1 MSTPA
6 LPIEEKEF
14 DQAAYIKA
22 RNEGL
27 PKPVDRV
34 EPIEKVAP
42 AEKKADEPQPVKVPR
57 HIRRENNRL
66 REEAAELRGK
76 LAAYEALGVKPND
89 EPAQPKGEADPEPK
103 QTDFGS
109 EAEYMRAL
117 GRWEARQE
125 TAKQLS
131 KRDEQTKEEKESIEL
146 QAHVREMDAKFQ
158 KDKELIP
165 DFAETAKEALEN
177 DELSYN
183 AYEHPLLLGLI
194 AHSDVRAFMLHHFA
208 KEPADFQKML
218 KLKDDANGLIAAF
231 KRLEGKVESVYS
243 KQEPKKQEAAE
254 ASDKSKDKAKDR
266 TGPENTEQARA
277 PKALPRPSTEV
288 AARGGTAPPEEPI
301 PGTKAWMDKRNAQTG
316 GR

>member
-6 LPIEEKEF
+6 PPVEEKEF

-34 EPIEKVAP
+34 EPIEKAP
-42 AEKKADEPQPVKVPR
+42 PTEKKVEEQQPVKVPR

-76 LAAYEALGVKPND
+76 LAAYEALGVKPNG
-89 EPAQPKGEADPEPK
+89 EPAQPKGETDPEP
-103 QTDFGS
+103 QQAQFAT

-131 KRDEQTKEEKESIEL
+131 KRDEQTKEEKEAIEL
-146 QAHVREMDAKFQ
+146 QNHVREMDAKFA

-165 DFAETAKEALEN
+165 DFAETAAAAIEN
-177 DELSYN
+177 EDLSYN
-183 AYEHPLLLGLI
+183 AADHQLLLSMI

-208 KEPADFQKML
+208 KEPAVFQKML
-218 KLKDDANGLIAAF
+218 AFKDDDNGLIAAF
-231 KRLEGKVESVYS
+231 KRLEGRVELMYS
-243 KQEPKKQEAAE
+243 KQEPKEKAPEAPPKAKAE
-254 ASDKSKDKAKDR
+254 AKER

-301 PGTKAWMDKRNAQTG
+301 PGTKAWMEKRNAQTG